1 MKVCEIRNVKIGAG
15 IPKICIPIVDENTEE
30 IIETV
35 RKIKLSGADLVEWR
49 ADFFKDIED
58 FDKLRQVLEI
68 LREILFDIPIIFT
81 VRTSVDGGKIDIDTN
96 DYVKINSFVLSLN
109 LVDIIDIELSRGS
122 QSVKKLIEIA
132 KNNNVKTIVSNHRND
147 TPIKDEIVEIL
158 IKMQD
163 FNPDII
169 KIALTPHSN
178 KDVLTLLSAM
188 DDMTDIYVK
197 IPVIAISMTNMG
209 VISRICQEMFC
220 SSITFA
226 SLEKSSAPGQ
236 IQVSE
241 MKTVLSIMHKAI
253 GK

>member
-1 MKVCEIRNVKIGAG
+1 MKVCEIRNVKIGEG

-35 RKIKLSGADLVEWR
+35 RKIKLIGADLVEWR
-49 ADFFKDIED
+49 ADFFKDIE
-58 FDKLRQVLEI
+58 
-68 LREILFDIPIIFT
+68 LFDIPIIFT
-81 VRTSVDGGKIDIDTN
+81 VRTSVDGGKIDIDIN

-188 DDMTDIYVK
+188 DDMTDIYAK